1 MNLAVNAR
9 DAMPKGGSLTLQT
22 CDLELEPTYAK
33 GQSGLRPG
41 RYVLLA
47 VTDTGCGMVPE
58 VQARIFEPFFTT
70 KGVGQGTGLGLSVIP
85 GIVQQSGSHIFY
97 QRELRA
103 CSGPGRPGYLPGRPL
118 YRLTHSGHESGG
130 RPARLGRF
138 FEYLRRQHRDCSRC
152 FHREPGD

>member
-70 KGVGQGTGLGLSVIP
+70 KGVGDGTGLGLDFVYRIVTGMHGQVSVDS
-85 GIVQQSGSHIFY
+85 V
-97 QRELRA
+97 
-103 CSGPGRPGYLPGRPL
+103 
-118 YRLTHSGHESGG
+118 
-130 RPARLGRF
+130 
-138 FEYLRRQHRDCSRC
+138 
-152 FHREPGD
+152 PGDTRFAVRIPIHASE